1 MGAGRFEDLLIEMAI
16 PFHPFLNPSPSP
28 SNIDLFLHR
37 SRILHELRSASAHL
51 RGTLLDLGCGSA
63 PYKPLLL
70 CPPFALTNYI
80 GLDRPGRNSRAD
92 LTWDGDKI
100 PLENASVD
108 AAICTEVL
116 EHCPDPGRVLREIH
130 RVLKPEGFLFITVPF
145 LWPLHEVPYDWHRL
159 TPFALDQLLRDAG
172 FETIN
177 IQALGGWDAGLA
189 QCLGL
194 YLRRRPMPR
203 ALRLLFTCLLF
214 PFYRLLLALG
224 RREKVGFQEGQ
235 MITGLVAG
243 AWASTNR

>member
-1 MGAGRFEDLLIEMAI
+1 MALT
-16 PFHPFLNPSPSP
+16 FHPFLNPSTSP
-28 SNIDLFLHR
+28 GNIDLFLHR

-70 CPPFALTNYI
+70 YPPFAVTNYI
-80 GLDRPGRNSRAD
+80 GLDRPGRDSRAD
-92 LTWDGDKI
+92 LTWDGDTI
-100 PLENASVD
+100 PLGDASVD

-116 EHCPDPGRVLREIH
+116 EHCPDPGRVLGEIH
-130 RVLKPEGFLFITVPF
+130 RVLKPEGFLFVTVPF
-145 LWPLHEVPYDWHRL
+145 LWPLHEVPYDWQRL

-172 FETIN
+172 FKMIK
-177 IQALGGWDAGLA
+177 IQALGGWDSSLA

-203 ALRLLFTCLLF
+203 ALRLILTALFF

-224 RREKVGFQEGQ
+224 LGERVSFQEGQ